1 MVIPLKMI
9 GDYVQIVA
17 STDVV
22 PDLYVIFLIDR
33 ARLINVLNAS
43 NPQADTT
50 YLYLMNKN
58 GIPLTHSSAVD
69 YDELEYRDI
78 IPYLTSL
85 LNESIAPDSDAE
97 EPANEDTTVNSHT
110 LNLIRQNTSVSIS
123 GTKYNKKHI
132 LEYKDDSEYIVFHEL
147 NRPGLYVMAKTHF
160 PTFKT
165 FVINFSPYF
174 LPAFLVLLIILFAV
188 SVFMSSYITKPLLK
202 LVSIVNMIG
211 KNEYQERV
219 YFDTE
224 DEVGTL
230 LNAINNMYDINL
242 QQMNRIREDEK
253 DHD

>member
-1 MVIPLKMI
+1 
-9 GDYVQIVA
+9 
-17 STDVV
+17 
-22 PDLYVIFLIDR
+22 
-33 ARLINVLNAS
+33 
-43 NPQADTT
+43 
-50 YLYLMNKN
+50 
-58 GIPLTHSSAVD
+58 
-69 YDELEYRDI
+69 
-78 IPYLTSL
+78 
-85 LNESIAPDSDAE
+85 
-97 EPANEDTTVNSHT
+97 
-110 LNLIRQNTSVSIS
+110 
-123 GTKYNKKHI
+123 
-132 LEYKDDSEYIVFHEL
+132 
-147 NRPGLYVMAKTHF
+147 